1 VYVPKRDVTGDADTL
16 AAGTARAE
24 NAAHTLSEIGG
35 RSSPRVADATP
46 PRHLA
51 HFRIEKLL
59 GRGGMGDVYLA
70 TDVALDR
77 LVAVKVLPRTVTDGP
92 ARERFLKEARAQARL
107 VHPNVC
113 HIYFIGEQ
121 DGQLFFAM
129 EYVEGE
135 TLAERLAKQ
144 GKVEPTEALE
154 LVRMAA
160 LGLREAARNGFTH
173 RDVKPSNLLV
183 DRHGQVKV
191 VDFGLAVG
199 RGDASGGEIVG
210 TPLYI
215 APEQARGE
223 TVDFRADLYS
233 LGATLHHLVSG
244 APPFSGNTTEEIL
257 DRHKADAPPPLP
269 STKAMAPV
277 EAVCSR
283 LLAKNPAER
292 FGSYDELLGALDESS
307 PIRARPAP
315 FMTRVFAGALD
326 ALAVS
331 LLLVLV
337 SLLGQ
342 VIGLWESDAPAG
354 PLFFGGMILWDTL
367 ASTSRGT
374 FGKNRL
380 EIELR
385 GLPGAPPP
393 NRAARF
399 KRSLVQSG
407 PAFVVV
413 TALPFLEQDSDLTMR
428 IILGVVTAAAVLY
441 PFVALLWSAR
451 KAGAPTPWDRVART
465 RVCYRSQ

>member
-1 VYVPKRDVTGDADTL
+1 MPERELENADTL

-24 NAAHTLSEIGG
+24 SAAHTLSEIGG
-35 RSSPRVADATP
+35 RSEPRALEAAP

-51 HFRIEKLL
+51 HFRIERLL

-92 ARERFLKEARAQARL
+92 ARERFIREARAQARL

-135 TLAERLAKQ
+135 TLAERLQKS
-144 GKVEPTEALE
+144 GKIEPAEALE

-183 DRHGQVKV
+183 DRNGQVKL

-199 RGDASGGEIVG
+199 RGDASAGEIVG

-215 APEQARGE
+215 SPEQARGE

-244 APPFSGNTTEEIL
+244 APPFAGGTTEEII
-257 DRHKADAPPPLP
+257 DQHIADPRPVLP
-269 STKAMAPV
+269 ATKEMAPV
-277 EAVCSR
+277 ESLCGR
-283 LLAKNPAER
+283 LMAKVPGQR
-292 FGSYDELLGALDESS
+292 FASYDDLLSALEESS
-307 PIRARPAP
+307 PARSRPVP
-315 FMTRVFAGALD
+315 GWTRMFAGGIDVLGVIL
-326 ALAVS
+326 LAIVAAY
-331 LLLVLV
+331 
-337 SLLGQ
+337 LGRG
-342 VIGLWESDAPAG
+342 VGIWDDPPAG
-354 PLFFGGMILWDTL
+354 PLLFALLIFWDTVL
-367 ASTSRGT
+367 ANQRGT
-374 FGKNRL
+374 FGKARL
-380 EIELR
+380 DIELR
-385 GLPGAPPP
+385 SMPGAPPP
-393 NRAARF
+393 DRITRF
-399 KRSLVQSG
+399 VRSLVKWGPVLFLIGLLSVVELSG
-407 PAFVVV
+407 ALEVVGW
-413 TALPFLEQDSDLTMR
+413 
-428 IILGVVTAAAVLY
+428 ILCAAAFLY
-441 PFVALLWSAR
+441 PFVWLSLSTR
-451 KAGAPTPWDRVART
+451 KKAGPTPWDRVART
-465 RVCYRSQ
+465 RVVYRSQ